1 MNEKS
6 DFYVGYLPQASSA
19 LRHFLRKVV
28 LALGLLGVV
37 LALALVL
44 AQMPFAKSYFEFGKQ
59 RDFEGTLIS
68 EPYPELLVH
77 RPGQIDPT
85 QNTSAYLLV
94 APGKHGADA
103 LVRDFAGKEVHLRG
117 QLIYRDGGTMVEVE
131 PSSIRPTAIP
141 AAGLGGIRDLGPV
154 TLNGE
159 IVDSKCYL
167 GVMNPGQG
175 KVHRDCASRCL
186 SGGIPPLFIESDNG
200 RQFLLVAQDG
210 RPLRYEVF
218 KEFIAEPI
226 SVTGEL
232 VQRADTRVLRIDPSQ
247 QRHNSE

>member
-1 MNEKS
+1 MSEES
-6 DFYVGYLPQASSA
+6 DFYVGYLPQAASA
-19 LRHFLRKVV
+19 VRQFLRKVV
-28 LALGLLGVV
+28 FALGLLGT
-37 LALALVL
+37 LLPLALVL
-44 AQMPFAKSYFEFGKQ
+44 AQRPFANSYFEFGKQ

-68 EPYPELLVH
+68 EPYPELLVR
-77 RPGQIDPT
+77 RPGQTDPT
-85 QNTSAYLLV
+85 QNASVYLLV

-117 QLIYRDGGTMVEVE
+117 QLIYRDGRTMVEVE
-131 PSSIRPTAIP
+131 PSSMRLTAIP
-141 AAGLGGIRDLGPV
+141 AAARGEVRDLGPV

-186 SGGIPPLFIESDNG
+186 SGGIPPLFIASDNG

-210 RPLRYEVF
+210 RALRYEAF

-226 SVTGEL
+226 SLSGEL
-232 VQRADTRVLRIDPSQ
+232 VQRGDTRVLGIDPSQ
-247 QRHNSE
+247 LRHNSE

>member
-1 MNEKS
+1 MSEES
-6 DFYVGYLPQASSA
+6 DFYVGYLPQAASA
-19 LRHFLRKVV
+19 LRQFLRKVV
-28 LALGLLGVV
+28 FALALLGI
-37 LALALVL
+37 LPALALVL
-44 AQMPFAKSYFEFGKQ
+44 AQMPFANSYFEFGKE
-59 RDFEGTLIS
+59 RDFEGTLIT
-68 EPYPELLVH
+68 EPYPELLVR
-77 RPGQIDPT
+77 RPGQTEPT
-85 QNTSAYLLV
+85 QKASAYLLV
-94 APGKHGADA
+94 GPGKHGADA

-117 QLIYRDGGTMVEVE
+117 QLIYRDGRTMVEVE
-131 PSSIRPTAIP
+131 PSSIHPTAIP
-141 AAGLGGIRDLGPV
+141 AAGLGEIRDLGPV

-210 RPLRYEVF
+210 RALRYEAF

-226 SVTGEL
+226 SLSGEL
-232 VQRADTRVLRIDPSQ
+232 VQRGDTRVLGIDPSQ
-247 QRHNSE
+247 LRHNSE

>member
-1 MNEKS
+1 MNEES

-19 LRHFLRKVV
+19 LRHFLRRVV

-44 AQMPFAKSYFEFGKQ
+44 AQMPFAKSYFEFGTP
-59 RDFEGTLIS
+59 RDFEGSLIT
-68 EPYPELLVH
+68 EPYPTLLVR
-77 RPGQIDPT
+77 RPGHVDRAQKA
-85 QNTSAYLLV
+85 SEYLLV

-117 QLIYRDGGTMVEVE
+117 QLIYRDGRTMVEVE
-131 PSSIRPTAIP
+131 PGSIRPTAIP
-141 AAGLGGIRDLGPV
+141 AAGLGEIRDLGPV
-154 TLNGE
+154 TLAGE

-186 SGGIPPLFIESDNG
+186 SGGIPPLFIESANG

-210 RPLRYEVF
+210 RALPYEAL

-226 SVTGEL
+226 NMTGEL
-232 VQRADTRVLRIDPSQ
+232 MQGGDAQVLRIDPSQ
-247 QRHNSE
+247 LRHDSE

>member
-1 MNEKS
+1 
-6 DFYVGYLPQASSA
+6 
-19 LRHFLRKVV
+19 
-28 LALGLLGVV
+28 
-37 LALALVL
+37 
-44 AQMPFAKSYFEFGKQ
+44 
-59 RDFEGTLIS
+59 
-68 EPYPELLVH
+68 
-77 RPGQIDPT
+77 
-85 QNTSAYLLV
+85 
-94 APGKHGADA
+94 
-103 LVRDFAGKEVHLRG
+103 
-117 QLIYRDGGTMVEVE
+117 MVEVE